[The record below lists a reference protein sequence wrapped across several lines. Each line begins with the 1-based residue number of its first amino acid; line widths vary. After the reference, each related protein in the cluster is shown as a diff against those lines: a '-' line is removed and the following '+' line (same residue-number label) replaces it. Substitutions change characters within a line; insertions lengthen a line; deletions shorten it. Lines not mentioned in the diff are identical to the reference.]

1 MKHQNYYLRPVA
13 LAVLAA
19 LGSQAAL
26 ADSTQLETVTI
37 TGAGDKLGVG
47 MLQQQEGVR
56 ARSDVSKAAL
66 EKQSPTSN
74 IYQGINMLPG
84 VNASSQDAS
93 GLFGGALT
101 IRGFNS
107 DQLGITI
114 NGVPV
119 NDSGSYAVYPQE
131 FIDNENLCQAFVT
144 QGSSDT
150 DSPHIG
156 ASGGNLGFV
165 TCDPEKTRR
174 FRISQTMG
182 GNHLHRTYLRGDTGL
197 FDDDKAR
204 AFISYSHT
212 ESDKWKGAGEVKR
225 DHIDTGFRYD
235 FNSGSYINASIL
247 YNRQVA
253 NAIYSPTLAEL
264 QKNGYNYDYSSRFTP
279 GHLPPKYGTA
289 QIETGPSPAYYQLAM
304 SPFQN
309 VIAKVDAVLKL
320 GPDTRVKIE
329 PYYWYGY
336 GTGGSQ
342 QQLQSES
349 GFLNRATHSDTAA
362 KDLNG
367 DGDTLDKILIASSSV
382 TRTRRPGVTVT
393 MEQSLGNHLLQAG
406 LWYERAEHVQTSPGV
421 PVNNDGT
428 SSSVWLNSNY
438 ITRPDGSLYQ
448 YRDWDTISTA
458 TQLFAMGTFN
468 FLDDK
473 LGITAGVRTPSIKR
487 DFTNHANEGCG
498 ATANCPAAY
507 DYNIS
512 RTYHETLPSIGARYY
527 LTPKQQVFVNVTK
540 NYRAP
545 PNYVYSS
552 TNGNVQVVNGQ
563 VQLVSDIVPE
573 TAINTDL
580 GYRLQSDYVTL
591 SGSLFNVDYSNR
603 QANTYDPVTLK
614 SVNANAGSVHTWGAE
629 LELGT
634 VPVKGWSA
642 YASFTTNHSEMKNNI
657 NWQKD
662 SVLATQGKDFPMTP
676 QWMAALSLQYSP
688 GAWYVRSDVKHTGKQ
703 YATLVNDEAVPEYT
717 LVDLDA
723 GYRFGNTSIFKNPTL
738 KLNVGNI
745 FNTSYR
751 IPAGMKANSTDG
763 GGVRYYLGAPRSV
776 AISLSVDL

>member
-1 MKHQNYYLRPVA
+1 MKRSNYLRPVT

-19 LGSQAAL
+19 LGSPAAM
-26 ADSTQLETVTI
+26 ADSAQLETVTI

-47 MLQQQEGVR
+47 LLQQQEGVR
-56 ARSDVSKAAL
+56 ARSDVSKASL

-174 FRISQTMG
+174 FRMSQTMG
-182 GNHLHRTYLRGDTGL
+182 NNHLHRTYLRGDTGL
-197 FDDDKAR
+197 FADNKAR

-212 ESDKWKGAGEVKR
+212 ESDKWKGAGDVKR
-225 DHIDTGFRYD
+225 DHVDTGFRYD
-235 FNSGSYINASIL
+235 FDSGSYVNASIL
-247 YNRQVA
+247 YNRQIA

-264 QKNGYNYDYSSRFTP
+264 RKYGYNYDYSTSFTP
-279 GHLPPKYGTA
+279 GHLTPKNGTA
-289 QIETGPSPAYYQLAM
+289 QNESGPSPAYYQLAM
-304 SPFQN
+304 SPFEN

-342 QQLQSES
+342 QQVQSER
-349 GFLNRATHSDTAA
+349 GFLNPATHSDTAA

-421 PVNNDGT
+421 PINSDGT
-428 SSSVWLNSNY
+428 SSSIWLNSNY
-438 ITRPDGSLYQ
+438 ITRPDGSRYE

-458 TQLFAMGTFN
+458 SQLFAMGTFN
-468 FLDDK
+468 FLEDK
-473 LGITAGVRTPSIKR
+473 LGVTAGVRAPSINR
-487 DFTNHANEGCG
+487 NFTNYANEGCG

-507 DYNIS
+507 NYNIN
-512 RTYHETLPSIGARYY
+512 RTYRETLPSIGARYY

-563 VQLVSDIVPE
+563 VQLVNDIVPE

-580 GYRLQSDYVTL
+580 GYRLQSDYATL

-603 QANTYDPVTLK
+603 QANSYDPVTLK
-614 SVNANAGSVHTWGAE
+614 SVNVNAGSVHTWGAE
-629 LELGT
+629 IELGT

-657 NWQKD
+657 NWQ
-662 SVLATQGKDFPMTP
+662 SNTVLATQGKDFPMTP

-723 GYRFGNTSIFKNPTL
+723 GYRFGNTSMFKNPTL

-751 IPAGMKANSTDG
+751 IPSGMKANAADS

-776 AISLSVDL
+776 AVSLSVDL